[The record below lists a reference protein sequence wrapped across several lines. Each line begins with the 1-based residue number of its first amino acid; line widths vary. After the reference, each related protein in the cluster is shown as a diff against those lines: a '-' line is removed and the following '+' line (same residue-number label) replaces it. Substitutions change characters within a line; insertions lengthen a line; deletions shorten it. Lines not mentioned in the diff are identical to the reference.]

1 MGERG
6 SKMTRDKWWG
16 KEMDYDQAKELVG
29 QLKTLCEDGGPGALQ
44 IVLQSE
50 REDYA
55 EAIRVVM
62 EYLP

>member
-1 MGERG
+1 MI
-6 SKMTRDKWWG
+6 MDKWWG

-29 QLKTLCEDGGPGALQ
+29 QLKSLCQDVGPDALQ

-55 EAIRVVM
+55 EAIRVVL

>member
-1 MGERG
+1 MI
-6 SKMTRDKWWG
+6 MDKWWG

-29 QLKTLCEDGGPGALQ
+29 QLKSLFQDVGPDALQ

-50 REDYA
+50 SEDYA
-55 EAIRVVM
+55 EAIRVVL